1 MHLEIGGGGLMMD
14 VECMHISTLMFL
26 REDFS
31 IDVHKIVFKYA
42 IFLLATFF
50 FIVFFKK
57 VML

>member
-26 REDFS
+26 HEDFS
-31 IDVHKIVFKYA
+31 IDVHKIVFKYPV
-42 IFLLATFF
+42 FLIDTFL
-50 FIVFFKK
+50 IVFFKK